1 MEYKHQLVVAQ
12 LDRKLQQFREAK
24 KEGLPPKGWI
34 YTVRK
39 ALNMTQEQLAD
50 RMGIS
55 KQYVSRMENNE
66 MDGGIT
72 LQSMKEVAHALDM
85 QLVYAIVPTEESMN
99 EKLKKQAKNL
109 ACEIVRRTSHSMAL
123 EGQEIGPEQLEYA
136 IEQKT
141 EQLME
146 EMPKYLWD

>member
-1 MEYKHQLVVAQ
+1 MDRKQQLVLAQ
-12 LDRKLQQFREAK
+12 LDRKLHQFREAK

-66 MDGGIT
+66 MEGGIT
-72 LQSMKEVAHALDM
+72 LQSMKEVANALDM
-85 QLVYAIVPTEESMN
+85 QFVYAIVPAEESMN
-99 EKLKKQAKNL
+99 EKLKKQAKKL
-109 ACEIVRRTSHSMAL
+109 ATEIVRRTSHSMAL
-123 EGQEIGPEQLEYA
+123 EDQEIDHQQLEYA
-136 IEQKT
+136 IERKT
-141 EQLME
+141 DELME
-146 EMPKYLWD
+146 EMPKYIWD